1 MPSFSIFNNRSA
13 ALPTM
18 RSNGII
24 KKSNFMSQIEENE
37 QTRENKKGK
46 WIFVRNSLKS
56 TLYKDMIVVPL
67 NPLS

>member
-1 MPSFSIFNNRSA
+1 MS
-13 ALPTM
+13 
-18 RSNGII
+18 SNGII
-24 KKSNFMSQIEENE
+24 KKSNFISQIEENE